1 MLLHGDNDA
10 DNEKREGH
18 AQQQRVKI
26 TTLGEECGK
35 DAVERG
41 HNERRVDGYGWWLR
55 RREYGRRV
63 QQLELRRVIADCLR
77 ELGVLL
83 LGQRLNL
90 FQIGRA
96 SDR

>member
-18 AQQQRVKI
+18 AQQQRVEF

-41 HNERRVDGYGWWLR
+41 HDERRVEGYGVGNTVGAFSNWNFA
-55 RREYGRRV
+55 V
-63 QQLELRRVIADCLR
+63 
-77 ELGVLL
+77 
-83 LGQRLNL
+83 
-90 FQIGRA
+90 
-96 SDR
+96 

>member
-41 HNERRVDGYGWWLR
+41 HDE
-55 RREYGRRV
+55 
-63 QQLELRRVIADCLR
+63 
-77 ELGVLL
+77 
-83 LGQRLNL
+83 
-90 FQIGRA
+90 
-96 SDR
+96 

>member
-10 DNEKREGH
+10 DNEKRKGH

-41 HNERRVDGYGWWLR
+41 HDE
-55 RREYGRRV
+55 
-63 QQLELRRVIADCLR
+63 
-77 ELGVLL
+77 
-83 LGQRLNL
+83 
-90 FQIGRA
+90 
-96 SDR
+96 

>member
-1 MLLHGDNDA
+1 
-10 DNEKREGH
+10 
-18 AQQQRVKI
+18 VKI

-63 QQLELRRVIADCLR
+63 EQLELRRIVAYRFL
-77 ELGVLL
+77 ELCVLL
-83 LGQRLNL
+83 FSQRLNL
-90 FQIGRA
+90 FLLVVPVLDVLHLR
-96 SDR
+96 